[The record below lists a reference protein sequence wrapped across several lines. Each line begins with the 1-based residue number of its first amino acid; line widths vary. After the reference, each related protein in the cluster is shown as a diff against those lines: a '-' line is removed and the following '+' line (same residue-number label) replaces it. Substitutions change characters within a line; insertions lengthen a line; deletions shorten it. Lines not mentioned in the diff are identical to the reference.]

1 MESKLKEK
9 QQSNSL
15 IIDENEL
22 KEYKSTAKQYDSIP
36 IEEKANILKLK
47 IINELESKYREQIL
61 ILQSDLKC
69 YQDQNR
75 LLIEAIQNLNKTLID
90 ERLEFKNL
98 KLLYEAEISSLKK
111 IKDDQSIQL
120 DQLTSIK
127 TNEDKKLL
135 LQNAQLQAK
144 CQELNNQLSY
154 FKENLS
160 TERDKI
166 QSNNVDQLLK
176 VKNMELD
183 ALCSTQ
189 KTQLSI
195 LTEEVN
201 NLRKELMNQQQT
213 SIESTKNQVKAELQ
227 IEQLINSIRTE
238 LFDIRNEAQAQR
250 FEIENQRNELMKK
263 SKALNHELSLLSSRL
278 TNSNQLEPLTT
289 NYNMT
294 TNTTRTSRKEGAAAA
309 AASDDE
315 DDEKIQQIIK
325 LFRNHFM
332 IHINEFENK
341 VTSITERLNLEVNQM
356 QTFKIYANS
365 LIEKINATESKQKS
379 LLLTD
384 HNDQRILKH
393 LDISNAIRNKMQQFI
408 EDSCK
413 KKRALCLRIVL
424 LKRKLNFFEYEV
436 EKLRKENNNLKE
448 NVSIA
453 EYERVCMAY
462 KDLYRRHQEYERII
476 LNSDNQKF
484 IIKSN
489 DFQ

>member
-36 IEEKANILKLK
+36 IEEKTNILKLK

-120 DQLTSIK
+120 DQLTSMK

-294 TNTTRTSRKEGAAAA
+294 TNTTRTSRKEGAAA
-309 AASDDE
+309 SDDE

-332 IHINEFENK
+332 VHINEFENK

-384 HNDQRILKH
+384 HNNQRILKH

-408 EDSCK
+408 EDSRK

-448 NVSIA
+448 NVSTA

>member
-9 QQSNSL
+9 QQFNSL

-120 DQLTSIK
+120 DQLTSMK

-144 CQELNNQLSY
+144 CQELNNRLSY

-166 QSNNVDQLLK
+166 QSNNVDHLLK

-183 ALCSTQ
+183 ALCCTQ

-238 LFDIRNEAQAQR
+238 LYDIRAEAQAQR

-289 NYNMT
+289 N
-294 TNTTRTSRKEGAAAA
+294 TTRTSRKEEDAA

-332 IHINEFENK
+332 VHINEFENK
-341 VTSITERLNLEVNQM
+341 VTNITERLNLEVNQL

-384 HNDQRILKH
+384 HNNQRILKH

-408 EDSCK
+408 EDSRK

-448 NVSIA
+448 NVSLA
-453 EYERVCMAY
+453 
-462 KDLYRRHQEYERII
+462 EYERII
-476 LNSDNQKF
+476 KNLLLKVMIFNRNDN
-484 IIKSN
+484 IV
-489 DFQ
+489 DFTISQLSRFHIDAT

>member
-1 MESKLKEK
+1 M
-9 QQSNSL
+9 NSTTKCWWVFF
-15 IIDENEL
+15 I
-22 KEYKSTAKQYDSIP
+22 SP
-36 IEEKANILKLK
+36 
-47 IINELESKYREQIL
+47 
-61 ILQSDLKC
+61 LQLG
-69 YQDQNR
+69 
-75 LLIEAIQNLNKTLID
+75 
-90 ERLEFKNL
+90 
-98 KLLYEAEISSLKK
+98 
-111 IKDDQSIQL
+111 
-120 DQLTSIK
+120 
-127 TNEDKKLL
+127 
-135 LQNAQLQAK
+135 
-144 CQELNNQLSY
+144 
-154 FKENLS
+154 
-160 TERDKI
+160 
-166 QSNNVDQLLK
+166 
-176 VKNMELD
+176 
-183 ALCSTQ
+183 
-189 KTQLSI
+189 I

-213 SIESTKNQVKAELQ
+213 SIESTKHQVNTELQ

-278 TNSNQLEPLTT
+278 TNSNQFEALTT

-294 TNTTRTSRKEGAAAA
+294 TNTTSTRTSKKEDTAAA
-309 AASDDE
+309 DDE

-332 IHINEFENK
+332 VHINEFENK

-365 LIEKINATESKQKS
+365 LIERINTTESKQKS

-384 HNDQRILKH
+384 HNNQRILKH

-408 EDSCK
+408 EDSRK

>member
-1 MESKLKEK
+1 MNINSGMQLELHLNVSVMESKLKEK

-47 IINELESKYREQIL
+47 I
-61 ILQSDLKC
+61 
-69 YQDQNR
+69 
-75 LLIEAIQNLNKTLID
+75 
-90 ERLEFKNL
+90 
-98 KLLYEAEISSLKK
+98 SSLKK

-120 DQLTSIK
+120 DQLTSMK

-144 CQELNNQLSY
+144 CQELNNQLCY

-160 TERDKI
+160 TERNS
-166 QSNNVDQLLK
+166 QSFEVLVVVMYK
-176 VKNMELD
+176 ERGCSAITEIISPRLD
-183 ALCSTQ
+183 HGVHMYIGSSLFINTTQ
-189 KTQLSI
+189 
-195 LTEEVN
+195 VN

-289 NYNMT
+289 N
-294 TNTTRTSRKEGAAAA
+294 TTRTSRKEEGAAA

-332 IHINEFENK
+332 VHINEFENK

-384 HNDQRILKH
+384 HNNQRILKH

-408 EDSCK
+408 EDSRK

-484 IIKSN
+484 IIKNN

>member
-1 MESKLKEK
+1 MESKLGEK
-9 QQSNSL
+9 QQFNSL

-22 KEYKSTAKQYDSIP
+22 KEYKSTARQYDSIP
-36 IEEKANILKLK
+36 IEEKPNILKLK

-75 LLIEAIQNLNKTLID
+75 LLIEAVQNLNKTLID

-120 DQLTSIK
+120 DQLTSMK

-166 QSNNVDQLLK
+166 QSDNVDQLLK

-238 LFDIRNEAQAQR
+238 LYDIRNEAQAQR

-263 SKALNHELSLLSSRL
+263 SKALNHELSLLSSHL

-289 NYNMT
+289 NNNMT
-294 TNTTRTSRKEGAAAA
+294 TNTTRTSRKEEGAVA

-332 IHINEFENK
+332 VHINEFENK

-356 QTFKIYANS
+356 QTFKIYAHS

-379 LLLTD
+379 LLLSD
-384 HNDQRILKH
+384 YNNQRILKH

-408 EDSCK
+408 EDSRK

-453 EYERVCMAY
+453 EYERITKNLLLKVMIFN
-462 KDLYRRHQEYERII
+462 R
-476 LNSDNQKF
+476 NDNIVHFTISQLSRF
-484 IIKSN
+484 HFN
-489 DFQ
+489 AT

>member
-1 MESKLKEK
+1 MESKLREK
-9 QQSNSL
+9 QNSNPV
-15 IIDENEL
+15 IVAENEF
-22 KEYKSTAKQYDSIP
+22 KEDKSTARQCDSIP
-36 IEEKANILKLK
+36 IEEKANIFKLK
-47 IINELESKYREQIL
+47 IINELQSKYREEIL

-98 KLLYEAEISSLKK
+98 KLLYEAEISNLKK

-120 DQLTSIK
+120 NQLTSMK

-154 FKENLS
+154 LKENVS

-166 QSNNVDQLLK
+166 QSDNIDQLLK

-189 KTQLSI
+189 KTQLNI

-201 NLRKELMNQQQT
+201 NLRKELMNQHQT
-213 SIESTKNQVKAELQ
+213 SIESTKNQMKTELQ

-238 LFDIRNEAQAQR
+238 LFDIRIEAQAQR
-250 FEIENQRNELMKK
+250 YEIENQRNELMKK
-263 SKALNHELSLLSSRL
+263 SKALNHELNLLSSRL
-278 TNSNQLEPLTT
+278 TNSNQFETLTT
-289 NYNMT
+289 T
-294 TNTTRTSRKEGAAAA
+294 PRK
-309 AASDDE
+309 DDADVVAVDNE
-315 DDEKIQQIIK
+315 NDEKIQQIIK

-332 IHINEFENK
+332 IHINEFGNK
-341 VTSITERLNLEVNQM
+341 VTNITERLNLEVNQM

-379 LLLTD
+379 LLLTN
-384 HNDQRILKH
+384 HTNQRSLKH
-393 LDISNAIRNKMQQFI
+393 LDISNTIRNKIQQFI
-408 EDSCK
+408 EDSRK

-436 EKLRKENNNLKE
+436 EKLRKENNDLKG

>member
-1 MESKLKEK
+1 MESKLREK
-9 QQSNSL
+9 QNSNPV
-15 IIDENEL
+15 IVAENEF
-22 KEYKSTAKQYDSIP
+22 KEDKSTARQCDSIP
-36 IEEKANILKLK
+36 IEEKANIFKLK
-47 IINELESKYREQIL
+47 IINELESKYREEIL

-98 KLLYEAEISSLKK
+98 KLLYEAEISNLKK

-120 DQLTSIK
+120 NQLTSMK

-154 FKENLS
+154 LKENVS

-166 QSNNVDQLLK
+166 QSDNIDQLLK

-189 KTQLSI
+189 KTQLNI

-201 NLRKELMNQQQT
+201 NLRKELMNQHQT
-213 SIESTKNQVKAELQ
+213 SIESTKNQMKTELQ
-227 IEQLINSIRTE
+227 VEQLINSIRTE
-238 LFDIRNEAQAQR
+238 LFDIRIEAQAQR
-250 FEIENQRNELMKK
+250 YEIENQRNELMKK
-263 SKALNHELSLLSSRL
+263 SKALNHELNLLSSRL
-278 TNSNQLEPLTT
+278 TNSNQFEPLTT
-289 NYNMT
+289 T
-294 TNTTRTSRKEGAAAA
+294 PRK
-309 AASDDE
+309 DDADVVAVDNE
-315 DDEKIQQIIK
+315 NDEKIQQIIK

-332 IHINEFENK
+332 IHINEFGNK
-341 VTSITERLNLEVNQM
+341 VTNITERLNLEVNQM

-379 LLLTD
+379 LLLTN
-384 HNDQRILKH
+384 HTNQRSLKH
-393 LDISNAIRNKMQQFI
+393 LDISNTIRNKMQQFI
-408 EDSCK
+408 EDSRK

-436 EKLRKENNNLKE
+436 EKLRKENNDLKG

-453 EYERVCMAY
+453 EYER
-462 KDLYRRHQEYERII
+462 II
-476 LNSDNQKF
+476 KNLLLKVMIFNRNDNIVHF
-484 IIKSN
+484 II
-489 DFQ
+489 FQI

>member
-120 DQLTSIK
+120 DQLTSMK

-294 TNTTRTSRKEGAAAA
+294 TNTTRTSRKEEGAAA

-332 IHINEFENK
+332 VHINEFENK

-384 HNDQRILKH
+384 HNNQRILKH

-408 EDSCK
+408 EDSRK

-453 EYERVCMAY
+453 EYER
-462 KDLYRRHQEYERII
+462 
-476 LNSDNQKF
+476 
-484 IIKSN
+484 IIKNLLLKVMIFNRN
-489 DFQ
+489 DNIVDFTISQLSRFHTNAT

>member
-15 IIDENEL
+15 IINENEVE
-22 KEYKSTAKQYDSIP
+22 EYKSTGKQYDSIP
-36 IEEKANILKLK
+36 IEGKANILKLK

-120 DQLTSIK
+120 DQLTSMK

-166 QSNNVDQLLK
+166 QSDNVDQLLK

-183 ALCSTQ
+183 ALCSTK

-278 TNSNQLEPLTT
+278 LNSNQVETLTT

-294 TNTTRTSRKEGAAAA
+294 TNTTRTSRKEDAA

-332 IHINEFENK
+332 VHINEFENK

-384 HNDQRILKH
+384 HNNQRILKH

-408 EDSCK
+408 EDSRK

-484 IIKSN
+484 IIKNN

>member
-47 IINELESKYREQIL
+47 I
-61 ILQSDLKC
+61 
-69 YQDQNR
+69 
-75 LLIEAIQNLNKTLID
+75 
-90 ERLEFKNL
+90 
-98 KLLYEAEISSLKK
+98 SSLKK

-120 DQLTSIK
+120 DQLTSMK

-144 CQELNNQLSY
+144 L
-154 FKENLS
+154 
-160 TERDKI
+160 
-166 QSNNVDQLLK
+166 
-176 VKNMELD
+176 
-183 ALCSTQ
+183 
-189 KTQLSI
+189 
-195 LTEEVN
+195 N

-289 NYNMT
+289 N
-294 TNTTRTSRKEGAAAA
+294 TTRTSRKEEGAAA

-315 DDEKIQQIIK
+315 
-325 LFRNHFM
+325 M
-332 IHINEFENK
+332 
-341 VTSITERLNLEVNQM
+341 M
-356 QTFKIYANS
+356 
-365 LIEKINATESKQKS
+365 
-379 LLLTD
+379 
-384 HNDQRILKH
+384 
-393 LDISNAIRNKMQQFI
+393 
-408 EDSCK
+408 
-413 KKRALCLRIVL
+413 KRYNR
-424 LKRKLNFFEYEV
+424 
-436 EKLRKENNNLKE
+436 
-448 NVSIA
+448 
-453 EYERVCMAY
+453 
-462 KDLYRRHQEYERII
+462 
-476 LNSDNQKF
+476 
-484 IIKSN
+484 
-489 DFQ
+489 

>member
-36 IEEKANILKLK
+36 IEEKTNILKLK
-47 IINELESKYREQIL
+47 
-61 ILQSDLKC
+61 
-69 YQDQNR
+69 
-75 LLIEAIQNLNKTLID
+75 
-90 ERLEFKNL
+90 
-98 KLLYEAEISSLKK
+98 ISSLKK

-120 DQLTSIK
+120 DQLTSMK

-144 CQELNNQLSY
+144 L
-154 FKENLS
+154 
-160 TERDKI
+160 
-166 QSNNVDQLLK
+166 
-176 VKNMELD
+176 
-183 ALCSTQ
+183 
-189 KTQLSI
+189 
-195 LTEEVN
+195 N

-289 NYNMT
+289 N
-294 TNTTRTSRKEGAAAA
+294 TTRTSRKEEGAAA

-325 LFRNHFM
+325 LFRDHFM
-332 IHINEFENK
+332 VHINEFENKVTTLNHELSLLSSRLTNSNQLEPLTTNTTRTSRKEEGAAAAASDDEDDEKIQQIIKLFRDHFMVHINEFENK

-384 HNDQRILKH
+384 HNNQRILKH

-408 EDSCK
+408 EDSRK

-436 EKLRKENNNLKE
+436 EKLRKENNNLK
-448 NVSIA
+448 
-453 EYERVCMAY
+453 
-462 KDLYRRHQEYERII
+462 
-476 LNSDNQKF
+476 
-484 IIKSN
+484 
-489 DFQ
+489 

>member
-75 LLIEAIQNLNKTLID
+75 LLIDAIQNLNKTLID

-111 IKDDQSIQL
+111 IKDDQNIQL
-120 DQLTSIK
+120 DQLTSMK

-166 QSNNVDQLLK
+166 QSDNIDQLLK

-189 KTQLSI
+189 KTQLGI

-213 SIESTKNQVKAELQ
+213 SIESTKHQVNTELQ

-278 TNSNQLEPLTT
+278 TNSNQFEALTT

-294 TNTTRTSRKEGAAAA
+294 TNTTSTRTSKKEDTAAA
-309 AASDDE
+309 DDE

-332 IHINEFENK
+332 VHINEFENK

-365 LIEKINATESKQKS
+365 LIEKINTTESKQKS

-384 HNDQRILKH
+384 HNNQRILKH

-408 EDSCK
+408 EDSRK